1 MSAYFDE
8 LCRAMQVLADH
19 PSSVFMG
26 QAVAFEGTA
35 MFKTLRDVPAYKRVE
50 LPVAE
55 DMQMGMATGA
65 ALSGLLP
72 ITIYPRW
79 NFLLLATSQLV
90 LHLDKLPAMTRSP
103 PPRVIVR
110 TAVAT
115 PKPLDPGPQHLG
127 DFGIALSTMLD
138 TVEVIDLFDP
148 DEIVPAYTAAAARQ
162 GSTVLVE
169 HMALY

>member
-1 MSAYFDE
+1 MSTYFDE
-8 LCRAMQVLADH
+8 LCRAMKILADH
-19 PSSVFMG
+19 PASVFMG

-35 MFKTLRDVPAYKRVE
+35 MFKTMRDVPAYKRVE

-90 LHLDKLPAMTRSP
+90 LHLDKIAAMTRCPS
-103 PPRVIVR
+103 PRVIIR
-110 TAVAT
+110 TAVAHDE
-115 PKPLDPGPQHLG
+115 PLNPGPQHLG
-127 DFGIALSTMLD
+127 NYSDALREMLE
-138 TVEVIDLFDP
+138 TVNIIELFKAED
-148 DEIVPAYTAAAARQ
+148 IVPTYVWAATQQRA
-162 GSTVLVE
+162 TILVE
-169 HMALY
+169 FMKDY